1 MRGVRILETYARLFV
16 ADMDAALPIYER
28 LVGAPADLRFRFEE
42 AEIAAVGSFLVVAGP
57 AAAIDGYR
65 GTVGPVIVDDL
76 GALPEFLAEIGGSI
90 LGEPVTSATGEVVYA
105 RHPDGT
111 RVEYVQWTDE
121 VRIHV
126 LGS

>member
-1 MRGVRILETYARLFV
+1 MHILETYARLFV

-28 LVGAPADLRFRFEE
+28 LVGTPADLRFRFEE
-42 AEIAAVGSFLVVAGP
+42 AEIAAVGSFLVIAGP
-57 AAAIDGYR
+57 DAAIDKYR
-65 GTVGPVIVDDL
+65 GTLGPVIVDDL
-76 GALPEFLAEIGGSI
+76 SGLPAFLAEIGGAL

-111 RVEYVQWTDE
+111 QVEYVQWTDE

-126 LGS
+126 LGR